1 MLARQPVL
9 FRTNQPVLFRTN
21 QPVLFRT
28 NQPVLFRTSMFVCL
42 FVCSV
47 LSPVSSTS
55 LWLGMGNVLTA
66 KLLKLLFINNLSVYC
81 LLLLL
86 LCDPLCENQAYNAK
100 VNSLTTVS
108 AIWRIITCK
117 LSFIFIEV

>member
-28 NQPVLFRTSMFVCL
+28 SMFVRL

-81 LLLLL
+81 LL
-86 LCDPLCENQAYNAK
+86 
-100 VNSLTTVS
+100 SLFYYYYC
-108 AIWRIITCK
+108 I
-117 LSFIFIEV
+117 IFIINNIIFAYCIIINKF

>member
-1 MLARQPVL
+1 MLAR
-9 FRTNQPVLFRTN
+9 QPVLFRTN

-42 FVCSV
+42 FVYSV

-66 KLLKLLFINNLSVYC
+66 KPLKLLFINNLSVYC

-86 LCDPLCENQAYNAK
+86 LLSLLLSLFYYYNC
-100 VNSLTTVS
+100 
-108 AIWRIITCK
+108 I
-117 LSFIFIEV
+117 IFIINNIIIIIFAYCIIINKF